1 MSKIFLYKIITICIL
16 TITLFFSNDLFAAG
30 KSDGLVANIKTTR
43 GQISIKL
50 NDTQTPLTCANFVN
64 LANRG
69 YYDGLKFH
77 RVVNDFVI
85 QGGDPTGIGS
95 GGPGYK
101 FEDEL
106 IPNLKHSGPGILSMA
121 HAGPGT
127 NGSQFF
133 ITHRATPHLDGIH
146 SVFGS
151 VISGQDVVNSI
162 QQGDVIN
169 SITIEG
175 KVPAEMKKLQNRVD
189 EWNKILDGKFPKLK
203 PAKKF

>member
-1 MSKIFLYKIITICIL
+1 MYKIFTLCIL
-16 TITLFFSNDLFAAG
+16 TITLFFSNDLVAG
-30 KSDGLVANIKTTR
+30 AKSDGLVANIKTSR

-50 NDTQTPLTCANFVN
+50 TGSQTPLTCASFVN

-69 YYDGLKFH
+69 FYDGLKFH
-77 RVVNDFVI
+77 RVIADFMI
-85 QGGDPTGIGS
+85 QGGDPLGTGS
-95 GGPGYK
+95 GDPGYK
-101 FEDEL
+101 FEDEFS
-106 IPNLKHSGPGILSMA
+106 PELKHVGPGILSMA
-121 HAGPGT
+121 NSGPNT

-133 ITHRATPHLDGIH
+133 ITHKATNWLDGKH

-162 QQGDVIN
+162 KQNDVIN

-175 KVPAEMKKLQNRVD
+175 NIPAEMKKVQNRVD
-189 EWNKILDGKFPKLK
+189 EWNKILDAKFPKLK

>member
-1 MSKIFLYKIITICIL
+1 MYKIFTLCIL
-16 TITLFFSNDLFAAG
+16 AITLFFSNDLVAAG
-30 KSDGLVANIKTTR
+30 KTDGLVANIKTAR

-50 NDTQTPLTCANFVN
+50 NGTQTPLTCASFVN

-69 YYDGLKFH
+69 FYDGLKFH
-77 RVVNDFVI
+77 RVIANFMI
-85 QGGDPTGIGS
+85 QGGDPLGTGTGD
-95 GGPGYK
+95 PGYK
-101 FEDEL
+101 FEDEFS
-106 IPNLKHSGPGILSMA
+106 PDLKHTGPGILSMA
-121 HAGPGT
+121 NSGPST

-133 ITHRATPHLDGIH
+133 ITHVKTGHLDNKH

-162 QQGDVIN
+162 KQDDIIN

-175 KVPAEMKKLQNRVD
+175 NIPAEMKKVQNRVD
-189 EWNKILDGKFPKLK
+189 EWNKILDSKFPKLK